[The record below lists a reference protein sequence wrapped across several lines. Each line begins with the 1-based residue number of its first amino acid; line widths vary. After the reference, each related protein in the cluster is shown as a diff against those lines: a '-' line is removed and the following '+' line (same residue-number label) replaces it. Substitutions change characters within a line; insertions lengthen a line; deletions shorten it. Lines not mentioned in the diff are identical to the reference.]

1 MTQPIPSADEL
12 VARAAAMAPR
22 MRQRAAATEAQRR
35 VGSESAQE
43 FLDAGFFRVLQPKRY
58 GGYELP
64 FGTHMRIAA
73 ELGRGCASS
82 AWVASVVAVHS
93 WIVGMFPLEAQE
105 EVWGTDSAALV
116 ATSFLP
122 AGAKAERVANG
133 IVLTGRWKFSSGLD
147 LCQWAIPLID
157 LPPCE
162 PDGKGELGLALI
174 PLSDCKTE
182 DTWYTSGLAGTGSND
197 FIAEGLFVPEHRVV
211 AVSAL
216 RGGATP
222 GSAANP
228 SPFYRLPLWTFL
240 PCALIGAGLG
250 AAKGA
255 LEQVV
260 DGLANRK
267 SIAQVK
273 IAEQQSVQLRIARAT
288 AQINAA
294 EALLLQDLQAVNRDA
309 AAGSIPELPQRL
321 RYRLDLS
328 HASELCVQAVD
339 TLYPLLGGRGLVATD
354 PVQRAWRDLHA
365 VAQHI
370 ALVWDVTGGL
380 YGAVRLGFP
389 CADPKI

>member
-1 MTQPIPSADEL
+1 MTQPTPSADEL
-12 VARAAAMAPR
+12 VTRAAAMIPAL
-22 MRQRAAATEAQRR
+22 RQRAAAAEAQRR
-35 VGSESAQE
+35 VGQESARE
-43 FLDAGFFRVLQPKRY
+43 FRDAGFFRVLQPKRY
-58 GGYELP
+58 GGYETP

-82 AWVASVVAVHS
+82 AWVASVIAVHS
-93 WIVGMFPLEAQE
+93 WIVGMFPAEAQD
-105 EVWGTDSAALV
+105 EVWGDDHGALV

-122 AGAKAERVANG
+122 AGAKAERVGNG

-147 LCQWAIPLID
+147 LCKWAIPLVD
-157 LPPCE
+157 LPSRASG
-162 PDGKGELGLALI
+162 GKSELGLALI

-197 FIAEGLFVPEHRVV
+197 FLAESLFVPEHRVI

-216 RGGATP
+216 RGGDTP
-222 GSAANP
+222 GSAINP
-228 SPFYRLPLWTFL
+228 SPFYRLPLWTFF
-240 PCALIGAGLG
+240 PFALIGAGLG

-255 LEQVV
+255 LEQIV

-294 EALLLQDLQAVNRDA
+294 EALLLQDLRTVNRDA
-309 AAGSIPELPQRL
+309 AAGAIPDMPQRL

-328 HASELCVQAVD
+328 YAIELCVNAVD
-339 TLYPLLGGRGLVATD
+339 TLYPLLGGRGLVSAD
-354 PVQRAWRDLHA
+354 PVQRAWRDVHA

-370 ALVWDVTGGL
+370 ALAWDVTAGL

>member
-12 VARAAAMAPR
+12 VARAAAMVPAL
-22 MRQRAAATEAQRR
+22 RQRAAATEAQRR
-35 VGSESAQE
+35 VGKETAQE
-43 FLDAGFFRVLQPKRY
+43 FRAAGFFRVLQPKRY
-58 GGYELP
+58 GGYEAP

-82 AWVASVVAVHS
+82 AWVASVIAVHS
-93 WIVGMFPLEAQE
+93 WIVGMFPPAAQD
-105 EVWGTDSAALV
+105 EVWGDDHGALV

-122 AGAKAERVANG
+122 AGAKAERVGNG
-133 IVLTGRWKFSSGLD
+133 IVLNGRWKFSSGVD
-147 LCQWAIPLID
+147 LCQWAIPLVD
-157 LPPCE
+157 LPPRE
-162 PDGKGELGLALI
+162 SGGKSELGLALI
-174 PLSDCKTE
+174 PLRDCKTE

-197 FIAEGLFVPEHRVV
+197 FLAESLFVPDHRVI

-216 RGGATP
+216 RGGDTP
-222 GSAANP
+222 GSAINP
-228 SPFYRLPLWTFL
+228 SPFYRLPLWTFF
-240 PCALIGAGLG
+240 PFALIGAGLG

-255 LEQVV
+255 LEQIV

-309 AAGSIPELPQRL
+309 AAGVIPDMPQRL

-328 HASELCVQAVD
+328 YAIELCVNAVD

-354 PVQRAWRDLHA
+354 PVQRAWRDVHA
-365 VAQHI
+365 VSQHI
-370 ALVWDVTGGL
+370 ALVWDVTAGL